1 MPHLIWKRNDTFKEE
16 NINSKFLKVKVCTE
30 NRASIQYSITQHLRS
45 KMDAKQALHQA
56 LVGVASLEKKVQQK
70 LKEEEELFNQFAKL
84 KEEALEEEA
93 LDKKDM
99 QRLRESMGD
108 NVKRREKMA
117 RALDEMQRVVQEVV
131 KVKSLLELS
140 MEKVV
145 EEEMKVT
152 ELPITLQG
160 KLSAW
165 PELNKLDTEE
175 KINKMFK
182 LLEDVVRILMIQV

>member
-1 MPHLIWKRNDTFKEE
+1 
-16 NINSKFLKVKVCTE
+16 
-30 NRASIQYSITQHLRS
+30 
-45 KMDAKQALHQA
+45 MDAKQLLHQV
-56 LVGVASLEKKVQQK
+56 LVGVESLEKVVQQE
-70 LKEEEELFNQFAKL
+70 LKEAEERFDQFAKL
-84 KEEALEEEA
+84 KELGCELEA
-93 LDKKDM
+93 LDKKYM
-99 QRLRESMGD
+99 ERLRESMGD

-140 MEKVV
+140 MEMVV
-145 EEEMKVT
+145 EEEMKAT
-152 ELPITLQG
+152 ELPITLQE

-165 PELNKLDTEE
+165 PEVSKLETEE

>member
-1 MPHLIWKRNDTFKEE
+1 
-16 NINSKFLKVKVCTE
+16 
-30 NRASIQYSITQHLRS
+30 
-45 KMDAKQALHQA
+45 MDAKQALHQA

-70 LKEEEELFNQFAKL
+70 LKEEEELFDQFAKL

-99 QRLRESMGD
+99 QRLRESMED
-108 NVKRREKMA
+108 SVKRREKMA
-117 RALDEMQRVVQEVV
+117 KALDEMHRVVQEVV

-165 PELNKLDTEE
+165 PELNKLDTED

>member
-1 MPHLIWKRNDTFKEE
+1 ME
-16 NINSKFLKVKVCTE
+16 
-30 NRASIQYSITQHLRS
+30 
-45 KMDAKQALHQA
+45 AKQLLHQV
-56 LVGVASLEKKVQQK
+56 LVGVESLEKVVRQE
-70 LKEEEELFNQFAKL
+70 LKEAEERFDQFVKLEEL
-84 KEEALEEEA
+84 EA
-93 LDKKDM
+93 LDKKYM
-99 QRLRESMGD
+99 ERLRESMED
-108 NVKRREKMA
+108 NVKRREKMT
-117 RALDEMQRVVQEVV
+117 RALDEVQRVVQEVV
-131 KVKSLLELS
+131 KVKSLLKLS

>member
-1 MPHLIWKRNDTFKEE
+1 MEAKHL
-16 NINSKFLKVKVCTE
+16 
-30 NRASIQYSITQHLRS
+30 
-45 KMDAKQALHQA
+45 LHQV
-56 LVGVASLEKKVQQK
+56 LVGVESLEKVVQQE
-70 LKEEEELFNQFAKL
+70 LKEAEERFDQFAKL
-84 KEEALEEEA
+84 KELEA
-93 LDKKDM
+93 LDKENM

-117 RALDEMQRVVQEVV
+117 KALDEMHRVVQEVV
-131 KVKSLLELS
+131 KVKSLLKLS